1 MCPDRVARWAAEP
14 EPFPESCIRDRSGG
28 GKGDVTSNPEPAR
41 SRKTEPV
48 LITDAQ
54 PSLLEEHAARK
65 RRYMITMGIRAL
77 AIVTAAIVYSTTH
90 IVWLVLT
97 LAVLGTF
104 LPWIAVVMA
113 NDGPPKSKQHVNRYQ
128 ARPDRTLENPQAK
141 VIDG

>member
-1 MCPDRVARWAAEP
+1 
-14 EPFPESCIRDRSGG
+14 
-28 GKGDVTSNPEPAR
+28 VTSNPEPAR
-41 SRKTEPV
+41 SRRTEPV
-48 LITDAQ
+48 LITDAH

-65 RRYMITMGIRAL
+65 RRYVITMGIRAL

-113 NDGPPKSKQHVNRYQ
+113 NDGPPKSKQHVHRYD
-128 ARPDRTLENPQAK
+128 ARPDRTLENPK
-141 VIDG
+141 DRVIEP